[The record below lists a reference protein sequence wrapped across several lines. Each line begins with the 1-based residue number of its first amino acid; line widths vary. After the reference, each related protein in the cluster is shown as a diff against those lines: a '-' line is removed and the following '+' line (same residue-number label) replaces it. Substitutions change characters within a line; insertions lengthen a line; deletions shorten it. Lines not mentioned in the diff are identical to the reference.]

1 MVFSV
6 FVFRALLA
14 WRTFHLHTTP
24 PASRWYPVGQRH
36 QKPAC
41 LCHLGGFRKRL
52 KKRRES
58 LKAAPCLFGVLVFR
72 KLCLVLKSLF
82 GLFFRP
88 SFYSDN
94 KYSAQGQSAFV
105 WGNVGFVGPLG
116 PRTDSGG
123 RIVFSV
129 FSALPLVS
137 GRTKTVLCGIC
148 VCFYLY
154 IYIYKY

>member
-1 MVFSV
+1 M
-6 FVFRALLA
+6 
-14 WRTFHLHTTP
+14 TF
-24 PASRWYPVGQRH
+24 WGVGF
-36 QKPAC
+36 PEAVP
-41 LCHLGGFRKRL
+41 
-52 KKRRES
+52 S
-58 LKAAPCLFGVLVFR
+58 
-72 KLCLVLKSLF
+72 KSLF
-82 GLFFRP
+82 GLFFRL

-137 GRTKTVLCGIC
+137 GRTKTGRKLHCKESVVPKQIQLM
-148 VCFYLY
+148 FDSTALQS
-154 IYIYKY
+154 